1 MYDDLLT
8 RIDRANSSLRTLT
21 ENALREE
28 KTSKR
33 RRLQQ
38 KPLRHYRTARKY
50 ATTLHKAFLENSC
63 RRCIDEHT
71 HKLNF
76 RIDQDDFARILE
88 GESPDIV
95 FNVALLSQITASAST
110 DPSAWSSKELKIVSV
125 KLDSASPKALLNLPS
140 SQVQSAKLYS
150 HKKVSFAL
158 TVGPSTCIPLHTAS
172 SSLVNLCEQDIC
184 SELVNRKSCV
194 EPHECLGFFGRDLW
208 EDHRHDV
215 YLVGDLPTQPPSR
228 PLLDSLIEAQKAP
241 LWQATR
247 HSLKL
252 WTNRLRIAVILALG
266 VMKLH
271 GTWLRPFWKLKDVL
285 VVGDEAGPQ
294 SQEPTPSQ
302 CLYLELD
309 VFQQPDMTQL
319 SLSPSKS
326 PLIRSDLLFPLG
338 LALIELALCDSIDA
352 LRKPEDAD
360 PVESVAELKAALRLV
375 DDDIISL
382 HCGQRYGDVVR
393 DCLFWTGKKDADLE
407 DVDAQQMVWE
417 KVALPLIEDL
427 CVAEGRT
434 QI

>member
-1 MYDDLLT
+1 MYDDLLA

-28 KTSKR
+28 KNSTR

-38 KPLRHYRTARKY
+38 KPLRYYRTARKY
-50 ATTLHKAFLENSC
+50 AKTLHTAFLESSC
-63 RRCIDEHT
+63 RQCIDKHA

-95 FNVALLSQITASAST
+95 FNVALLSQFTASAST
-110 DPSAWSSKELKIVSV
+110 SPSAWSTKELKIVSV
-125 KLDSASPKALLNLPS
+125 KLDSASPKALLNLPG
-140 SQVQSAKLYS
+140 SQLQKAKLYP
-150 HKKVSFAL
+150 HKKVAFAL
-158 TVGPSTCIPLHTAS
+158 AVAPPTCIPWPIAS
-172 SSLVNLCEQDIC
+172 TPSVNLCEQDIC
-184 SELVNRKSCV
+184 SELVSRKLYV
-194 EPHECLGFFGRDLW
+194 EPQECLGFFGRDLW

-228 PLLDSLIEAQKAP
+228 PLLDSLIEAQNAP

-252 WTNRLRIAVILALG
+252 WSNRLRIAVILALG

-285 VVGDEAGPQ
+285 VVDDGAGPQ
-294 SQEPTPSQ
+294 SQDLSPSQ
-302 CLYLELD
+302 RLYLEWD
-309 VFQQPDMTQL
+309 VLQQLDMTQL
-319 SLSPSKS
+319 SPSPTKS

-338 LALIELALCDSIDA
+338 LALIELALCEPIDA
-352 LRKPEDAD
+352 MRKPEDAD
-360 PVESVAELKAALRLV
+360 PIESVAELKAALRLV

-393 DCLFWTGKKDADLE
+393 VCLFWTGKKDADLE
-407 DVDAQQMVWE
+407 DVNAQQMVWE

-427 CVAEGRT
+427 CAAEGRT
-434 QI
+434 QT